1 MAGANTLE
9 FTEDNFEAEVLQS
22 DKPVLVDFWAE
33 WCGPCKLLA
42 PTVDEVADNFAGK
55 AKVGKLDTDA
65 NQKIAAN
72 YGISA
77 IPTLI
82 LFEGG
87 EEVERSVG
95 FEPEKVRSMVEQVVG
110 KGKAV

>member
-1 MAGANTLE
+1 MAKPQDVNDAE
-9 FTEDNFEAEVLQS
+9 FDAEVIDS
-22 DKPVLVDFWAE
+22 DIPVLVDFWAE
-33 WCGPCKLLA
+33 WCGPCKMLA
-42 PTVDEVADNFAGK
+42 PTVDEVADNFVGK

-82 LFEGG
+82 LFHNG
-87 EEVERSVG
+87 EVKNTLVG
-95 FEPEKVRSMVEQVVG
+95 LKSKTDLIQAIE
-110 KGKAV
+110 ACLTAA